1 MSLLWLYWNFHRY
14 GTRQRQG
21 ETAMSDSQR
30 SSSEVSNEFDAV
42 IVGAGFSGMYML
54 HRLRGL
60 GLSARVFEAGSGV
73 GGTWYW
79 NRYPGAR
86 CDTETLEY
94 SYSFSDEL
102 QQEWSWSER
111 YAGQAE
117 LLTYAN
123 HVADRFDLWRDMQ
136 FHTRV
141 LSAIFDETTHLW
153 TVRTDAGDA
162 VRARFCI
169 MATGCLS
176 TAQVPDFKGLDSFQG
191 TWYHTGNWP
200 HHDVDFSGQ
209 RVGVIGTGSSAIQ
222 SIPIIA
228 SQAAHLTVFQ
238 RTPNFSIPAWNAPM
252 DPEVERQYKA
262 AYLEYRKK
270 ARESRRGY
278 AVDVSDQPAL
288 SVTPEERER
297 IFEEQ
302 WRRGGLHFL
311 TGFGDLYT
319 SKEANDTAA
328 EFVRAK
334 IRETVHDP
342 ATAEALLPDSHP
354 IGTKR
359 LCVDSHYYE
368 TYNRENVTLV
378 DLRKDP
384 LVEITQSGIRT
395 ENAEHELDSIVFA
408 TGYDAMTGTL
418 TRIDIRGRGGIQLK
432 EKWAEGPRTY
442 LGVAVSGFPNLFTV
456 TGPGSPSVLSNM
468 MVSIEQHIDW
478 ITECIEY
485 LSERNLQAIEA
496 TPEAEERWVQHVNEV
511 AHSTLY
517 PQAGSWYM
525 GMNVPGKPR
534 VFMPYVGGVGHYRR
548 TCDAV
553 AANGYEGFSLSP

>member
-1 MSLLWLYWNFHRY
+1 MGNAEQADTS
-14 GTRQRQG
+14 
-21 ETAMSDSQR
+21 
-30 SSSEVSNEFDAV
+30 FDAV

-94 SYSFSDEL
+94 SYSFSEEL
-102 QQEWSWSER
+102 QQEWSWGER

-117 LLTYAN
+117 ILRYAN
-123 HVADRFDLWRDMQ
+123 HVADRFDLWPDIQ

-141 LSAIFDETTHLW
+141 LSAHFIEGDNQWEVT
-153 TVRTDAGDA
+153 TDAGDR
-162 VRARFCI
+162 VRATYCI

-176 TAQVPDFKGLDSFQG
+176 TGQVPEFKGLESFRG
-191 TWYHTGNWP
+191 NWYHTGSWP
-200 HHDVDFSGQ
+200 HEWVDFSGQ

-228 SQAAHLTVFQ
+228 AQAEHLTVFQ
-238 RTPNFSIPAWNAPM
+238 RTANFSIPAWNAPL
-252 DPEVERQYKA
+252 DPEVEREYKA
-262 AYLEYRKK
+262 NYAEHRKS

-278 AVDVSDQPAL
+278 DIQFSDVPTFE
-288 SVTPEERER
+288 VTPEERQQIYEWSW
-297 IFEEQ
+297 Q
-302 WRRGGLHFL
+302 RGGLHFL
-311 TGFGDLYT
+311 TVFSDLYVN
-319 SKEANDTAA
+319 EDANATAA
-328 EFVRAK
+328 EFVRDR
-334 IRETVHDP
+334 IREIVKDP
-342 ATAEALLPDSHP
+342 VTAEALCPDSHP

-359 LCVDSHYYE
+359 LCVDTHYYE
-368 TYNRENVTLV
+368 TYNRDNVSLV
-378 DLRKDP
+378 DLRKESI
-384 LVEITQSGIRT
+384 VEVIPAGLRT
-395 ENAEHELDSIVFA
+395 DRAEYELDSIVFA

-418 TRIDIRGRGGIQLK
+418 AKIDIRGRDGMRLK

-442 LGVAVSGFPNLFTV
+442 LGIAVAGFPNLFTI

-468 MVSIEQHIDW
+468 MVSIEQHVDW
-478 ITECIEY
+478 LTGCIEY
-485 LSERNLQAIEA
+485 LQERRIDTIEA
-496 TPEAEERWVQHVNEV
+496 TQSAEDGWGEHVQEV

-525 GMNVPGKPR
+525 GMNMPGKPR
-534 VFMPYVGGVGHYRR
+534 VFMSYVGGVGRYRR
-548 TCDAV
+548 ICDGV
-553 AANGYEGFSLSP
+553 AEAGYEGFVLAEG